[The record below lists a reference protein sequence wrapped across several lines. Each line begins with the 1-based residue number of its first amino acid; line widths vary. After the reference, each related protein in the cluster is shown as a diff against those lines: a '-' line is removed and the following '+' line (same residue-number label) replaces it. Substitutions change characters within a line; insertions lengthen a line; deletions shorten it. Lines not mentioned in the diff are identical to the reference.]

1 MYVCHGDS
9 VILTAPSGYN
19 YYLWTTGQT
28 TRQIRVSD
36 TGDYAVKVANK
47 TGYYSSWS
55 DNVSLHNYAQPA
67 TPVITA
73 NKNTLTSSAN
83 SGNQWYYNRQA
94 ISGATSQTYT
104 AAAPGLYG
112 VMVTNSHGCVSAMA
126 EITLDSSAFVPGKPV
141 VSPNGD
147 LYVCPGDF
155 VTLTAPAGYDAY
167 VWSSGQT
174 TPSITVSDTGA
185 YQVRVM
191 RAGYYSPWS
200 DAVHVY
206 HYAKP
211 ERPVISADK
220 AVLSSNYADG
230 NQWYYEHAII
240 AGATEQTYT
249 ANRTGWYELLVTN
262 QQGCTSDSAE
272 IFVDVTIGIDETSLT
287 GIKIYPNPAQDM
299 IQIEGEAIEPGTRLQ
314 VYDMVGRMVNTMET
328 HYQNHRITLYPHLS
342 NGVYIL
348 KIMAGDKEYAYRIVI
363 AK

>member
-1 MYVCHGDS
+1 
-9 VILTAPSGYN
+9 
-19 YYLWTTGQT
+19 
-28 TRQIRVSD
+28 
-36 TGDYAVKVANK
+36 
-47 TGYYSSWS
+47 
-55 DNVSLHNYAQPA
+55 
-67 TPVITA
+67 
-73 NKNTLTSSAN
+73 
-83 SGNQWYYNRQA
+83 
-94 ISGATSQTYT
+94 
-104 AAAPGLYG
+104 
-112 VMVTNSHGCVSAMA
+112 
-126 EITLDSSAFVPGKPV
+126 
-141 VSPNGD
+141 
-147 LYVCPGDF
+147 
-155 VTLTAPAGYDAY
+155 
-167 VWSSGQT
+167 
-174 TPSITVSDTGA
+174 
-185 YQVRVM
+185 M

-200 DAVHVY
+200 DAVHVF

-211 ERPVISADK
+211 ARPVISADK
-220 AVLSSNYADG
+220 VVLSSNYADG

-299 IQIEGEAIEPGTRLQ
+299 IQIEGDAIEPSTRLQ